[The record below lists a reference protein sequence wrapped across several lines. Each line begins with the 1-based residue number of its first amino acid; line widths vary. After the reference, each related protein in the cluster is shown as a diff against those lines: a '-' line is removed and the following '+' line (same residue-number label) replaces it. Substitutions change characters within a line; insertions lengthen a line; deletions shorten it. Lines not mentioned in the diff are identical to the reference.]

1 MTDTAKTDEQLKDAS
16 LQDGKLQDDIGMHAD
31 DGEHAA
37 VAGLR
42 TRFGAQV
49 LESHDG
55 LDCPVVMLARECI
68 ADACHYLKNEQHF
81 EQVMDICG
89 VDMLEMPDWPA
100 DAPRFEVV
108 YHLQSISA
116 NARMRIKIGV
126 NEREL
131 VDSVTEVWPTANWFE
146 REAFD
151 MYGIIFNHHPDLRRI
166 LTDYGF
172 EGHPL
177 RKDFPL
183 VGRVEMFFDDA
194 QWRCVYR
201 PNSLQERVLIDR
213 TWPGVD
219 RG

>member
-1 MTDTAKTDEQLKDAS
+1 MGDENVS
-16 LQDGKLQDDIGMHAD
+16 REKLQDDIGEVGGAD
-31 DGEHAA
+31 IGNSTA

-42 TRFGAQV
+42 QRFGEQV
-49 LESHDG
+49 LDAHQG
-55 LDCPVVMLARECI
+55 LDCPVVLLARECI
-68 ADACHYLKNEQHF
+68 ADACHYLKNEHAF

-89 VDMLEMPDWPA
+89 VDMLEMPGWPA
-100 DAPRFEVV
+100 DAPRFQVV
-108 YHLQSISA
+108 YHLLSVSE
-116 NARMRIKIGV
+116 NRRLRLKVGV
-126 NEREL
+126 DEREL
-131 VDSVTEVWPTANWFE
+131 VDSVTEVWSTANWFE

-151 MYGIIFNHHPDLRRI
+151 MYGIIFNHHPDLRRL

-177 RKDFPL
+177 RKDFP
-183 VGRVEMFFDDA
+183 VTGRVEMFFDEA

-201 PNSLQERVLIDR
+201 PNALEERVLIDR

>member
-1 MTDTAKTDEQLKDAS
+1 MIDKTRKDAE
-16 LQDGKLQDDIGMHAD
+16 LQDAKLQDDIGVSET
-31 DGEHAA
+31 DGESRV

-42 TRFGAQV
+42 ATFGAQV
-49 LESHDG
+49 LESYEG
-55 LDCPVVMLARECI
+55 LDCPVVRLARECI
-68 ADACHYLKNEQHF
+68 ADACHYLKKEHHF

-100 DAPRFEVV
+100 ENPRFEVV
-108 YHLQSISA
+108 YQLLSVSA
-116 NARMRIKIGV
+116 NTRMRLKVGA
-126 NEREL
+126 NERDL

-183 VGRVEMFFDDA
+183 TGRVEVFFDEA

-201 PNSLQERVLIDR
+201 PNALEERVLIER

>member
-1 MTDTAKTDEQLKDAS
+1 VV
-16 LQDGKLQDDIGMHAD
+16 QDDLGKKDDTMC
-31 DGEHAA
+31 DGEA
-37 VAGLR
+37 LKQQ
-42 TRFGAQV
+42 FGERILQV
-49 LESHDG
+49 TQG
-55 LDCPVVMLARECI
+55 LDCETVVVAREAI
-68 ADACHYLKNEQHF
+68 VEVCHFLKSARGF
-81 EQVMDICG
+81 EQLMDLCG
-89 VDMLEMPDWPA
+89 VDMSEHPA
-100 DAPRFEVV
+100 HKEDEPRFFVV
-108 YHLQSISA
+108 YHLLSVSQ
-116 NARMRIKIGV
+116 NKRIRLKVGAD
-126 NEREL
+126 ERDL

-151 MYGIIFNHHPDLRRI
+151 MFGVIFNHHPDLRRL

-183 VGRVEMFFDDA
+183 TGRVEMFFDDA

-201 PNSLQERVLIDR
+201 PNKLENRVLIEK

>member
-1 MTDTAKTDEQLKDAS
+1 MSEQTTIDKEQKKTVLAPEL
-16 LQDGKLQDDIGMHAD
+16 
-31 DGEHAA
+31 
-37 VAGLR
+37 AGLKK
-42 TRFGAQV
+42 RFGDQV
-49 LESHDG
+49 LEAYQG
-55 LDCPVVMLARECI
+55 LDCPVAVLERKAIVE
-68 ADACHYLKNEQHF
+68 ACHYLKQEHGF
-81 EQVMDICG
+81 EQLIDLCG
-89 VDMLEMPDWPA
+89 VDLSAYPERPGG
-100 DAPRFEVV
+100 APRFEVV
-108 YHLQSISA
+108 YHLLSVSR
-116 NARMRIKIGV
+116 NKRIRLKVGL

-131 VDSVTEVWPTANWFE
+131 VDSAVEVWPTANWFE

-183 VGRVEMFFDDA
+183 VGRVELFFDET

-201 PNSLQERVLIDR
+201 PNRLENRVLIPR